1 MDLMNKN
8 ILLISPEPWDH
19 IFVSKHH
26 YANHLAKSG
35 NRVFFLNP
43 PNDKMDCVK
52 TKFNN
57 VYLVNYRGFIKGLRF
72 FPSYFQRYFIHQ
84 KFEAIQKLCAAH
96 INIVW
101 SFDNSVFFDFSS
113 LPKNVFCISHIVDLN
128 QDFNTIIA
136 ARTADLCIGVN
147 QKIVN
152 RLRKHN
158 SNTILIPHGVQNF
171 GDKIDE
177 IDLAGENT
185 IKAIYMGNLSMPHID
200 WELLLQIVLAQ
211 PFVDF
216 VLIGD
221 GENTYSNSVK
231 SSVLEKSNVFLTG
244 KISAD
249 KIPSYLKKSDILLSI
264 YDETYA
270 TNYAT
275 PHKMMEYFSS
285 GKMIVS
291 TWISEYEKQFK
302 EGIILMTKNQNEF
315 VRKFNLVV
323 ENLEEWNSSDKIL
336 KRQNFASKF
345 TYDMQIEKI
354 EKLLP

>member
-1 MDLMNKN
+1 MDFGNKN
-8 ILLISPEPWDH
+8 ILIISPESWEH

-26 YANHLAKSG
+26 YAVHLAKKS

-43 PNDKMDCVK
+43 PSG
-52 TKFNN
+52 KFGYEETEFDN
-57 VYLVNYRGFIKGLRF
+57 VYSIQYRGFLKGLRF
-72 FPSYFQRYFIHQ
+72 LPSFLQ
-84 KFEAIQKLCAAH
+84 KIIIRKKIKYLQNQLKANFDI
-96 INIVW
+96 IW

-113 LPKNVFCISHIVDLN
+113 LSKNVFCISHIVDLN
-128 QDFNTIIA
+128 QDFNTKIA

-158 SNTILIPHGVQNF
+158 SNTILIPHGVQIF
-171 GDKIDE
+171 GNKFDE
-177 IDLAGENT
+177 IDLAGKNR

-200 WELLLQIVLAQ
+200 WELLLQIVLTH

-216 VLIGD
+216 ILIG
-221 GENTYSNSVK
+221 GGKNTNSNTVK
-231 SSVLEKSNVFLTG
+231 SNVLEKSNVFLTG

-285 GKMIVS
+285 GKMIIS
-291 TWISEYEKQFK
+291 TWISEYEQQFK

-315 VRKFNLVV
+315 LRKFNLVV